1 MPKLNFT
8 SNLARTSTAAL
19 LALSLIPLGGCSKAE
34 ESTVS
39 IQFGTYTAS
48 NSLLPEFL
56 VPSAY
61 AALSNAKFCFKRLRF
76 KKADVAEES
85 AEDNVDFT
93 PGQVTLTSSGTTIG
107 EIKLPT
113 ATYQRVEFDLEPNC
127 VAGASNAA
135 EGTNSQG
142 NFSSTSNIKI
152 VFRGTFEASDAQET
166 LTLGVTSIIT
176 ALNQLANGASGNT
189 VRDALESAGGTF

>member
-1 MPKLNFT
+1 MFQTTHASKRV
-8 SNLARTSTAAL
+8 RTSLTAL
-19 LALSLIPLGGCSKAE
+19 LALSLIPLGGCSKTE

-48 NSLLPEFL
+48 NSIFPEFL

-85 AEDNVDFT
+85 EEDNVDFT
-93 PGQVTLTSSGTTIG
+93 PGQVTLTATGTTIG
-107 EIKLPT
+107 AIKLPT

-127 VAGASNAA
+127 VSGATNAV
-135 EGTNSQG
+135 EGTNSNG
-142 NFSSTSNIKI
+142 SFSSTSNIKI
-152 VFRGTFEASDAQET
+152 VFRGTFEASEAQET

-176 ALNQLANGASGNT
+176 ALNQLASGASGNT
-189 VRDALESAGGTF
+189 VRDALENAGGTF